1 LNPKNRARVD
11 EILSEL
17 LDAPPAKRG
26 ALADRLCQG
35 DAHLRAELQ
44 TMLDLLPEAEAYFG
58 GIEDFASGNESDLVG
73 RRVGAYRILAR
84 IGSGGMGSVYR
95 AERADGEFQ
104 GLVAIKFVSPLFAG
118 PGYRRRFQVEKQAL
132 AGLRHANIAQLLD
145 AGLSE
150 EGLPYLVMEL
160 VDGVPIDR
168 YSNERGLEIGERIRL
183 FLQVCDAVQF
193 AHQNLIVH
201 RDIKPANVLVTLD
214 GKPKLL
220 DFGIAKVIG
229 EAAAQMTLPQDR
241 LMTLA
246 YSSPEQVRGEAIST
260 TSDTYSLGLL
270 LYELLAGKPVIQ
282 SAGASFTETI
292 HRVCEWDPPPPSQAA
307 ETPRGRKELRGDL
320 DNIILK
326 AIRKEPERRY
336 ASARDLAADL
346 RNYLEGRP
354 VAAHS
359 PTHWYRMSKFIRR
372 NRVAVAVATLAGAAV
387 ITATASVWIQA
398 RIAERERIAAV
409 AARRIAEQHRAEA
422 QASRALAIE
431 QRQEAVKQRETAERN
446 HAEAEA
452 QRRRSEERFKEV
464 RQLANS
470 VLFTYQM
477 QLAMSGGETDLR
489 TRMAKDSLAYLDRL
503 AAQKNAGPDLMLEI
517 ARGYMQVG
525 QLLGAPNSP
534 NLGDRKGAR
543 RSFEKAY
550 TILAGIIQRN
560 PKFTEPEFALAE
572 TSCLMTSLERK
583 WASECLSRWEK
594 LQHRNPKEDRA
605 LSGLAGAY
613 YTIANQWIGAGAF
626 RQEDST
632 QYLVRA
638 RELYAKLFERR
649 PDDLNTMRNISLVR
663 KTVAGRYIAG
673 RDFARALDHI
683 QGAIGMD
690 ELRLKRFPDAPGV
703 RLDLS
708 FSVSMLGTFYEHQH
722 DWDKA
727 LAQYSR
733 ALDLRKQNLEK
744 DPSNVWL
751 QGRTL
756 YAYERV
762 GWMLL
767 NKQSFAEAV
776 ACYQQGL
783 EFAGRLTPPAGEQDW
798 KRLFWHLN
806 LGYARALEAM
816 GHGKDEVCRIR
827 MAALQHYDGM
837 TNPWKFDMEEA
848 EFIKEKIAVCAPAP

>member
-58 GIEDFASGNESDLVG
+58 GIEDFAGGNESDLVG

-104 GLVAIKFVSPLFAG
+104 GLVAIKFVSPLLAG
-118 PGYRRRFQVEKQAL
+118 SGYRRRFQVEKQAL

-193 AHQNLIVH
+193 AHQKLIVH
-201 RDIKPANVLVTLD
+201 RDIKPANILVTPD

-260 TSDTYSLGLL
+260 TSDIYSLGLL

-359 PTHWYRMSKFIRR
+359 PTHWYRMRKFIRR
-372 NRVAVAVATLAGAAV
+372 NRVAVAVATLAGVAV

-398 RIAERERIAAV
+398 RIAERERRAAV
-409 AARRIAEQHRAEA
+409 AARQVAEEHRADA
-422 QASRALAIE
+422 QAAREVAIE
-431 QRQEAVKQRETAERN
+431 QRQEAIVQREAAEQNRSA
-446 HAEAEA
+446 AEM
-452 QRRRSEERFKEV
+452 QRRLAEERFQQV

-470 VLFTYQM
+470 VLFSYQK
-477 QLAMSGGETDLR
+477 QLAASGGETELR
-489 TRMAKDSLAYLDRL
+489 SRMAKDSLAYLDRL
-503 AAQKNAGPDLMLEI
+503 SAQNTADRNLLLDI
-517 ARGYMQVG
+517 AHGYMQVG
-525 QLLGAPNSP
+525 ELLGLPTRP
-534 NLGDRKGAR
+534 NLGDREGAR
-543 RSFEKAY
+543 RSIEKAH
-550 TILAGIIQRN
+550 TILAGIVQSTPN
-560 PKFTEPEFALAE
+560 FTAAESALAR
-572 TSCLMTSLERK
+572 TACLMTELDKQWVSQ
-583 WASECLSRWEK
+583 CMSRWEK
-594 LQHRNPKEDRA
+594 LANENPNEHLL
-605 LSGLAGAY
+605 LSGLASAY
-613 YTIANQWIGAGAF
+613 VISANTNALSEEKTLDFRLRALALYT
-626 RQEDST
+626 
-632 QYLVRA
+632 
-638 RELYAKLFERR
+638 KLLERR
-649 PDDLNTMRNISLVR
+649 PEDLEAMRNIAIVR
-663 KTVAGRYIAG
+663 RNLAGHYERKD
-673 RDFARALDHI
+673 RARSYDHI
-683 QGAIGMD
+683 QRAIEMD
-690 ELRLKRFPDAPGV
+690 ERRLKQFPDSPGV

-708 FSVSMLGTFYEHQH
+708 FSVSMLATHYEHY
-722 DWDKA
+722 DDLESA
-727 LAQYSR
+727 LGQYKR
-733 ALDLRKQNLEK
+733 VLDLRKQNLEK
-744 DPSNVWL
+744 DPRNAWL
-751 QGRTL
+751 QGRVL
-756 YAYERV
+756 YAYQRV
-762 GWMLL
+762 GWLLL
-767 NKQSFAEAV
+767 NRGIFAEALAV
-776 ACYQQGL
+776 HKEALQL
-783 EFAGRLTPPAGEQDW
+783 AGRLAPPAGDEEW
-798 KRLFWHLN
+798 SRLYSRLN
-806 LGYARALEAM
+806 IGYADALEAM

-827 MAALQHYDGM
+827 LVALKHHAALAR
-837 TNPWKFDMEEA
+837 PEEFDLFHA
-848 EFIKEKIAVCAPAP
+848 GIAKEKIAVCAPAP